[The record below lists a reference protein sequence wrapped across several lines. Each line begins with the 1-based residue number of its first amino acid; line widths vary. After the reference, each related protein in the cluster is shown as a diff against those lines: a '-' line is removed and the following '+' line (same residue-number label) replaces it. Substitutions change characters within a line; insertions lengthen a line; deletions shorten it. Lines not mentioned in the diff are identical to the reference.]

1 MPVVQVT
8 LTQGRSPETIR
19 SMISAVTQALV
30 DTGVAPKENVRML
43 VTEIPTEHFAAG
55 DVTIAERKAAQTVAT
70 GDPAAAPTTPPQET
84 P

>member
-8 LTQGRSPETIR
+8 LTEGRSPETIR

-30 DTGVAPKENVRML
+30 DSGVAPKEAVRVM
-43 VTEIPTEHFAAG
+43 VSEIPTDHFAAG
-55 DVTIAERKAAQTVAT
+55 DVTIAERKTAQTAAT